1 MFAYGTNEQPDVN
14 NWIGAGI
21 LAKNSQNAWVQVS
34 VLSLARI

>member
-1 MFAYGTNEQPDVN
+1 MFAYGTNEQLDVN

-21 LAKNSQNAWVQVS
+21 LAKNSQNAWVQVL